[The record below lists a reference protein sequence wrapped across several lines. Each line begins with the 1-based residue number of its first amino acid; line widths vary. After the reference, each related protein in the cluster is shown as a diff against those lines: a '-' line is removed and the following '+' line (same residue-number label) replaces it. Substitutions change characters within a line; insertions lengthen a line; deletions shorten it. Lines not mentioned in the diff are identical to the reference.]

1 MTISAGPSADLAIL
15 AVGAPAIAANRCRPP
30 GRMGVASW
38 LESVLSW
45 PRRFIVGYDSG
56 AGRGDQVPVASGD
69 RSAG

>member
-1 MTISAGPSADLAIL
+1 
-15 AVGAPAIAANRCRPP
+15 
-30 GRMGVASW
+30 MGVASW